1 MTGKKR
7 SVSYSWRLRE
17 VMAEHGI
24 FQTTE
29 LVEPL
34 QERGIYLSV
43 SQVHRLVTG
52 RPERLSLQ
60 VLAALCDIFATVPS
74 ELIVTDAE
82 NVGIRKTGTADRP
95 APTGVTELRP
105 RRARITSTE

>member
-17 VMAEHGI
+17 IMAENGMY
-24 FQTTE
+24 QTTE

-34 QERGIYLSV
+34 HERGIYLSV

-52 RPERLSLQ
+52 TPERLSLQ
-60 VLAALCDIFATVPS
+60 VLAALCDIFATAPS

-95 APTGVTELRP
+95 GPAEVAELRP